1 VYKQQIKTINTQQI
15 EAGGSIDLDE
25 IDAEELYG
33 NHSTEKLTKPQL
45 AEDAHDKSSL

>member
-1 VYKQQIKTINTQQI
+1 MYKHQIKKINAQQI

-25 IDAEELYG
+25 IDAKELYS
-33 NHSTEKLTKPQL
+33 NHFTEKLTKPQL